1 MRRSYL
7 YFIVLA
13 LFVLSSSGVE
23 AQTTLTGRVANVL
36 DGKTFVMQTDNS
48 ELTVAIQFIDVPE
61 PEQPLSRI
69 VREHTQRLI
78 IGKTVTFVSSGFSP
92 TALIGK
98 AYLDGLDLG
107 QQLVRD
113 GAAWHVPPERSG
125 QDGTEASVYSGL
137 EALAKT
143 EKRGIWSIR
152 DMMPA
157 WEFRSLKDRSY
168 RDAGFIRA
176 AIRTESS
183 DSRNYKPFGS
193 NTEMWTDVGG
203 DAFAQRNP
211 SGPNY
216 WGFDAETKIRNTSTP
231 SVAQVLINESGP
243 LEVELRVIY
252 FQGEIKPRTTNTAFV
267 LGISAISREG
277 AFAAENSLTFIADE
291 TEISIGGQRFYRR
304 DPHRSVEELM
314 QYKIGRSDLAKIASA
329 KILTIRVG
337 KYSGTAGPALR
348 ETILRLIE
356 AV

>member
-1 MRRSYL
+1 M
-7 YFIVLA
+7 A
-13 LFVLSSSGVE
+13 LFVLSASGAG
-23 AQTTLTGRVANVL
+23 AQTTLTGRVASVL
-36 DGKTFVMQTDNS
+36 DGKTFVIRTDNGD
-48 ELTVAIQFIDVPE
+48 LTLAIQFIDVPE

-69 VREHTQRLI
+69 VREHTERLI
-78 IGKTVTFVSSGFSP
+78 TGKIVTFVSNGFSP

-113 GAAWHVPPERSG
+113 GAAWHIPPERSG
-125 QDGTEASVYSGL
+125 QEPAEAAVYDGL

-143 EKRGIWSIR
+143 EKRGIWAIR

-183 DSRNYKPFGS
+183 DSRNYKPSGNS
-193 NTEMWTDVGG
+193 TEMWTDVGG

-216 WGFDAETKIRNTSTP
+216 WGFDAENKIRNTSTP
-231 SVAQVLINESGP
+231 SVAQVLANENGP

-277 AFAAENSLTFIADE
+277 AFAADNDLVITADE
-291 TEISIGGQRFYRR
+291 VEISPGTGQRFYRR
-304 DPHRSVEELM
+304 DARSVAELL
-314 QYKIGRSDLAKIASA
+314 QYKISRSDLAKIASA
-329 KILTIRVG
+329 KKLTIRVG
-337 KYSGTAGPALR
+337 KYSGTAGTALR
-348 ETILRLIE
+348 ETILRLLE

>member
-1 MRRSYL
+1 MKRSFPF
-7 YFIVLA
+7 FILLA
-13 LFVLSSSGVE
+13 LFVLSASGAG
-23 AQTTLTGRVANVL
+23 AQTTLTGRVASVQ
-36 DGKTFVMQTDNS
+36 DGKTFVIQADNGD
-48 ELTVAIQFIDVPE
+48 LTVAIQFIDVPE

-78 IGKTVTFVSSGFSP
+78 MGKTVTFVSNGFSP

-113 GAAWHVPPERSG
+113 GAAWHVPPNRSG
-125 QDGTEASVYSGL
+125 QEPSEAAVYDGL
-137 EALAKT
+137 EGLARS
-143 EKRGIWSIR
+143 EKRGIWAIR
-152 DMMPA
+152 NMTPA

-176 AIRTESS
+176 AIRAESA
-183 DSRNYKPFGS
+183 DSRNYKPFGNS
-193 NTEMWTDVGG
+193 TEMWTDVGG

-216 WGFDAETKIRNTSTP
+216 WGFDAEKKIRNTSTP
-231 SVAQVLINESGP
+231 SVAQVLANESGP

-267 LGISAISREG
+267 VGISAISRDG
-277 AFAAENSLTFIADE
+277 AFAADNLLTFIADE
-291 TEISIGGQRFYRR
+291 TEISIGGQLFSRR
-304 DPHRSVEELM
+304 DPQRSVEELM

-329 KILTIRVG
+329 KKLTIRIG

-348 ETILRLIE
+348 DTILRLLE